1 MDDRRKRILIISG
14 NWAALGSI
22 DGRSLGDYS
31 TKKYTTM
38 TEQEL
43 RDSMLDAEKIL
54 KKYGM
59 ANPSV
64 LYLAGLVKDVEAD
77 DANDEELAL
86 WLRSAATKNLKA
98 IENEQGNTHNVLT
111 GRGFPDA
118 NRSTNSKGDE
128 YNPFDRP
135 GFGFPMGTLLIFR
148 YLHKKD
154 QAGEWASVP
163 GFKGVQVGTDFMSN
177 AGTMTKYPLLGWTYG
192 LSMAEGDVWD
202 PSDPTGGATYKT
214 LNSISYDYR
223 LGQSDFP
230 LARAFMRNYYG
241 HTAMAAH
248 DMFPQ
253 SIIADPIEKPR
264 TPAGFYGL
272 RGGFVFG
279 RHSTNTIHFQ
289 PDGSSKHDSLFIEFH
304 GAGQHPYVTLVEQY
318 HAYRQR
324 IAKVWSDLFHNWV
337 EKGKKLTYSI
347 PSAGTSTGI
356 VKELAW
362 WFWYSIYD
370 PMMLEQNK
378 TEQFI
383 SEDYANP
390 AFGALSLG
398 ERGHNVKIRGAA
410 IFPFTEHIIYG
421 STNPGFGTTAINQS
435 MWTGWLQANI
445 YWHSS
450 QTLSFLGPI
459 GKAASGKAKKELE
472 INPASL
478 GIESNDVAMPFGY
491 YEEDDQSNTAN
502 PITHSKYVNTRGLQQ
517 NNNAVSAFIR
527 AVLNVYEAE
536 TWGNKTAEQYWQKV
550 YRYVRQLAVKKSK
563 LMYRHSVNGTGNEAA
578 AKPWYVDFGKTAGG
592 RQSAWWGFNEPWT
605 KVITKKFHVP
615 SVSFSSGQMTNLI
628 ASYNIANMY
637 DGTASTLTSATGMN
651 RITRKSK
658 IFPMW
663 MRCWDGNSRQWGRM
677 NTDSGW
683 GPWIS
688 QAKFSGGNALG
699 WELVTGY
706 DYATPQGHRVVHYD
720 GQTRAGIDNLL
731 YDSPNVWGTG
741 YQSVID
747 LLAKEIYRNIS
758 DTNQIQWKTYDGDDP
773 TNGNESDS
781 HKFTFTAGVDTLA
794 TIKNTLRANK
804 EDIWKGINWYRHIS
818 GKTNEKAWKEL
829 FQAVSMKDPQV
840 ANYINAAYTQSL
852 GTNAADWR
860 TFIENTYKDYVTL
873 WKDWSS
879 TKNYLDLNSY
889 KWDIRYYRHREC
901 EPNWTSRGQSA
912 LNYMKNPTTVD
923 LDGIPNSANWFT
935 YRWSPPFFD
944 PMADDKSDG
953 GSMMRFFSE
962 ESGINMFDAQLY
974 TGARGD
980 HRKESYYLVNRWG
993 NRKDDMW
1000 YGTGTEYPPTCHA
1013 WAGSSDLAGKYMDNG
1028 WGTTSFNFLANKWPT
1043 TLGRHWADYQ
1053 NQSVPGSET
1062 GLDCN
1067 LWNRGFTE
1075 EFQKTW
1081 GDKIVIPD
1089 TDSSNDQ
1096 VLNEVAA
1103 STAVQIVA
1111 ALGKVGTQNYLN
1123 TLMAAYLY
1131 DGKVDKNDFTLAE
1144 NNATAAIPA
1153 LASPELQT
1161 YVLTEDEVE
1170 RRQDFFEQCA
1180 LLMSMEKFVGAHKK
1194 RIIKEMINKVEGN
1207 QKLVTPHFNYPYNK
1221 RFWMLEDISR
1231 NPAHKTYDN
1240 YTDQNGMINKFFI
1253 PYNMDEFM
1261 NIPPSVAAM
1270 LVPKLRI
1277 SKVYEESQFK
1287 NTGKKNAVEVEFEF
1301 GQTGLGG
1308 GLESGAGT
1316 TPVERINDMFAR
1328 SNVIDRGN
1336 GAGIKSFDFAF
1347 EGTSPATARNDI
1359 TAQLVLYF
1367 QNFNDFFRERVNSKG
1382 LNFSFVDMILYPG
1395 KKVGYGKASK
1405 NQYDPSYY
1413 RIRADVGWQLPDA
1426 GIAAEIDN
1434 IMGSGSSDK
1443 LSRQIRQINKSFYLN
1458 MVDHDI
1464 DVKEDGSVEI
1474 KISYRAYLESLMKTT
1489 RMDALESI
1497 DIRKDREDKEQK
1509 LNDARK
1515 KNCPQ
1520 TEIISLKNEFL
1531 KQEKVLTALS
1541 QQSIMQRLF
1550 DRQRVYWAELNEGSK
1565 RQFEVN
1571 GFFTT
1576 RPYFFDRYRLGQ
1588 LAAERKFGASN
1599 KRSQQKAYAKLVRT
1613 NLDDKDG
1620 LINFNFVE
1628 DDIGKNQRI
1637 HYFFMG
1643 DLVHTILDCVY
1654 GLDNGKG
1661 SYDMNQYRDPS
1672 VQNIRLLLGSF
1683 DYYDFDGNRQVAN
1696 IANIPISAH
1705 YFIEWFT
1712 QNVVKPKRTGY
1723 PVMYFIRDLC
1733 NQLVGSLFG
1742 NLCRRTPLERRIRF
1756 NTANFIAPGSHVGT
1770 DNRNR
1775 AIYVDRFQ
1783 QMCAKYNKGMG
1794 WRNNNTNI
1802 VINVHNNYVSQN
1814 AALPLMGTAGNY
1826 LPIADN
1832 YNYLLIYSHQT
1843 PTITHPGEG
1852 NMADDKFRGV
1862 QHFHIG
1868 SRAGITKKINF
1879 AKTDIQ
1885 YIRESRFLNHGDQG
1899 LLQLGAVYKA
1909 TIQTIG
1915 NTIWYPGMEVY
1926 INPLGL
1932 GGTEFG
1938 YPQKIGSRA
1947 NALGIG
1953 GYHIV
1958 TRVKSSIGPG
1968 KFNTTIEA
1976 QFHYSGA
1983 PQDAGQQ
1990 LGVGYQDT
1998 TGERN
2003 LEAKSISQNAVC
2015 KEFLQ
2020 DAHEQTVDLHNQAGI
2035 SNIED

>member
-1 MDDRRKRILIISG
+1 MSDRIIRVNIISG
-14 NWAALGSI
+14 NWAALSGIGS
-22 DGRSLGDYS
+22 RSLGDYS
-31 TKKYTTM
+31 AKSLSTM
-38 TEQEL
+38 TQQEL
-43 RDSMLDAEKIL
+43 TDSELDAKVIL
-54 KKYGM
+54 EEYGES
-59 ANPSV
+59 NPSV
-64 LYLAGLVKDVEAD
+64 LYLAGLVKDVSAD

-86 WLRSAATKNLKA
+86 WLRSAATKNLQPIGA
-98 IENEQGNTHNVLT
+98 ME

-118 NRSTNSKGDE
+118 NRAVNSKGE
-128 YNPFDRP
+128 EHNPFDRP
-135 GFGFPMGTLLIFR
+135 NFGFPMGTLLIYR
-148 YLHKKD
+148 YLHMMD
-154 QAGEWASVP
+154 QAKKWSEVP
-163 GFKGVQVGTDFMSN
+163 GFKGVPVGSEFSDN
-177 AGTMTKYPLLGWTYG
+177 AGNVDPDVIGYTFG
-192 LSMAEGDVWD
+192 LDMSEGDVWD
-202 PSDPTGGATYKT
+202 PTNPVGVAKYITYNGT
-214 LNSISYDYR
+214 SFDYQ
-223 LGQSDFP
+223 LGQEDFP

-241 HTAMAAH
+241 HTAMTAH
-248 DMFPQ
+248 DMFPVRTL
-253 SIIADPIEKPR
+253 SPIDKDRLPQ
-264 TPAGFYGL
+264 TMGTFSASL
-272 RGGFVFG
+272 VFG
-279 RHSTNTIHFQ
+279 KHSTNTIHFK
-289 PDGSSKHDSLFIEFH
+289 PDGAYRHSYLFIEFRKS
-304 GAGQHPYVTLVEQY
+304 AVQYPYITLMEQY
-318 HAYRQR
+318 HQYRLR
-324 IAKVWSDLFHNWV
+324 IAKIWSDLFHNWV
-337 EKGKKLTYSI
+337 ETGKKLTYQI
-347 PSAGTSTGI
+347 PSAGTGTGI

-370 PMMLEQNK
+370 PMMLEKNK
-378 TEQFI
+378 TQQFI
-383 SEDYANP
+383 QEDFASP
-390 AFGALSLG
+390 AFGKISLG

-410 IFPFTEHIIYG
+410 IFPFTEHIINNT
-421 STNPGFGTTAINQS
+421 TNPGFQTDDWNQGP
-435 MWTGWLQANI
+435 TGWVIPNI
-445 YWHSS
+445 NWHSS
-450 QTLSFLGPI
+450 QTLSILGPV
-459 GKAASGKAKKELE
+459 GKATSGKTQKELQTST
-472 INPASL
+472 PSD
-478 GIESNDVAMPFGY
+478 GIESNDVRTSFGY
-491 YEEDDQSNTAN
+491 YDISDKSGTAN
-502 PITHSKYVNTRGLQQ
+502 PKEHSKYVNTRGRNQ

-527 AVLNVYEAE
+527 AVLNVYEADQ
-536 TWGNKTAEQYWQKV
+536 WGNKTAEQYWQKV
-550 YRYVRQLAVKKSK
+550 YRYVRQLSVKKSR
-563 LMYRHSVNGTGNEAA
+563 LMYRHSVKGTGTHQDARPWYIRFPADQGGVQPGWWGYN
-578 AKPWYVDFGKTAGG
+578 KPWT
-592 RQSAWWGFNEPWT
+592 R
-605 KVITKKFHVP
+605 VITKKFHVP

-637 DGTASTLTSATGMN
+637 DGASQFTSGTDGMN
-651 RITRKSK
+651 RITRESK
-658 IFPMW
+658 IFPLW
-663 MRCWDGNSRQWGRM
+663 LDCWDNMSRMWGRT
-677 NTDSGW
+677 NEDSGW

-688 QAKFSGGNALG
+688 RAKFSGGRALG

-706 DYATPQGHRVVHYD
+706 DYASPDGHGQPD
-720 GQTRAGIDNLL
+720 GGGGTRAGIDNLL
-731 YDSPNVWGTG
+731 YDSPNIWGEG

-747 LLAKEIYRNIS
+747 LLAKEIYRHIGDKNK
-758 DTNQIQWKTYDGDDP
+758 IQWKTYDGDEAGG
-773 TNGNESDS
+773 GNEGDS
-781 HKFTFTAGVDTLA
+781 QTFTFTAGVDTVS
-794 TIKNTLRANK
+794 TIANTLRQNK
-804 EDIWKGINWYRHIS
+804 SDIWKGINWYRHIS
-818 GKTNEKAWKEL
+818 GKTGEKAWKEL
-829 FQAVSMKDPQV
+829 FQAVSMKDTQV
-840 ANYINAAYTQSL
+840 SNYINAAYTQSL
-852 GTNAADWR
+852 GENAVDWR
-860 TFIENTYKDYVTL
+860 KFIEDTYKDYVTL

-879 TKNYLDLNSY
+879 TKNYIDLNTR
-889 KWDIRYYRHREC
+889 KWDIRYTSSAET
-901 EPNWTSRGQSA
+901 NWTQRGQSA
-912 LNYMKNPTTVD
+912 LNYLANPTT
-923 LDGIPNSANWFT
+923 LNLEGSKANNWYT

-944 PMADDKSDG
+944 PTGDG
-953 GSMMRFFSE
+953 GQPQGSMMRFFYDNTP
-962 ESGINMFDAQLY
+962 GVNKFDAQLY
-974 TGARGD
+974 TAARGD
-980 HRKESYYLVNRWG
+980 HKKETFYVIDRWG
-993 NRKDDMW
+993 NRMPDMSSDNA
-1000 YGTGTEYPPTCHA
+1000 EYPETCHA
-1013 WAGSSDLAGKYMDNG
+1013 YAGNSYLATNTTNN
-1028 WGTTSFNFLANKWPT
+1028 WGTTSFKFLKDNWPSS
-1043 TLGRHWADYQ
+1043 GARSWSDYQ
-1053 NQSVPGSET
+1053 NQGVPGSET

-1067 LWNRGFTE
+1067 FWNRGFTE
-1075 EFQKTW
+1075 DFQKTW

-1131 DGKVDKNDFTLAE
+1131 DGKVDKDDFDLAE

-1180 LLMSMEKFVGAHKK
+1180 LLMTMEKFTAAHKK
-1194 RIIKEMINKVEGN
+1194 RIVKEMINKVEGN

-1231 NPAHKTYDN
+1231 NPAHKTYDK

-1287 NTGKKNAVEVEFEF
+1287 NSGRKNAVEVEFEF

-1426 GIAAEIDN
+1426 GIAAEIDK

-1509 LNDARK
+1509 LNEARK
-1515 KNCPQ
+1515 KRCPQ
-1520 TEIISLKNEFL
+1520 TEIMSLKNEFL
-1531 KQEKVLTALS
+1531 KQEKILTALS

-1576 RPYFFDRYRLGQ
+1576 RPYFFDRYKLGQ
-1588 LAAERKFGASN
+1588 LAAKRKFGASN
-1599 KRSQQKAYAKLVRT
+1599 KRSQQKAYAQLVRT

-1683 DYYDFDGNRQVAN
+1683 DYYDFDGNRHVAN

-1756 NTANFIAPGSHVGT
+1756 NTANFIAPGTHVGT

-1775 AIYVDRFQ
+1775 ALYVDRFQ
-1783 QMCAKYNKGMG
+1783 QMCAKYEKGKG
-1794 WRNNNTNI
+1794 WRNKNTNV
-1802 VINVHNNYVSQN
+1802 VINVHNNYVSKN
-1814 AALPLMGTAGNY
+1814 AALPLMSTAGNY

-1958 TRVKSSIGPG
+1958 TRVKSSIAPG

-1990 LGVGYQDT
+1990 LGVGYEDT

-2020 DAHEQTVDLHNQAGI
+2020 EAHEQTVDLHNQAGI